1 MGILTEVQAFA
12 AVAREEVGFLARCAV
27 APIVPWPPL
36 PAPRP
41 VPGRPPVL
49 LVHGYLGHPEMFHPL
64 AAALLTHGA
73 PRVERLSYDSVR
85 LPLEAIVGRI
95 ADAARDLGAGAP
107 VDLVGHSL
115 GAVACQAWIKLYGGA
130 PHVRRFVSLGGPHG
144 GTSLYRV
151 VPSPVRAA
159 FDPRG
164 DLVRR
169 LATGDE
175 PVPTTVVRAQY
186 DHQVF
191 PPRRARL
198 AGIEERVIGTH
209 GHNSL
214 LWSEDAHAA
223 VIEALSA

>member
-1 MGILTEVQAFA
+1 MSMVSEVRAFA
-12 AVAREEVGFLARCAV
+12 AVAREEVEFLVRCAV
-27 APIVPWPPL
+27 APVLPWPPL
-36 PAPRP
+36 PTPKP
-41 VPGRPPVL
+41 KPGRPPVL
-49 LVHGYLGHPEMFHPL
+49 LVHGYLGHPEMLHPL
-64 AAALLTHGA
+64 AAALLANGA
-73 PRVERLSYDSVR
+73 PRVERVQYDSLT
-85 LPLEAIVGRI
+85 LPFEEIVAAIAG
-95 ADAARDLGAGAP
+95 AARALNEGQP

-130 PHVRRFVSLGGPHG
+130 PLVRRFVSLGGPHG
-144 GTSLYRV
+144 GTSLYRL

-164 DLVRR
+164 GIVRR
-169 LATGDE
+169 LAEGDE

-214 LWSEDAHAA
+214 LWSADAHEA
-223 VIEALSA
+223 VNEALSA